1 MKDSKEVKVSDK
13 KKKTSGKKKIMIFKE
28 NIKND

>member
-13 KKKTSGKKKIMIFKE
+13 KKKNSGKKKIMIFKE